1 MKYKNLFF
9 TTQLTN
15 TAGLGNPSGSK
26 RAENFYLLCKSI
38 HKKLNAEKGITL
50 LTGTPITNSLTE
62 LYTIFRQMREV
73 EYLDNKG
80 MLNFDDW
87 RVQYAEVSTEFEG
100 NHFVLTPITDVVKKF
115 DRNHRTIQRRI
126 NALKDEGLLVPII
139 KRNTI
144 TLYQIFN
151 TEE

>member
-1 MKYKNLFF
+1 MLV
-9 TTQLTN
+9 TE
-15 TAGLGNPSGSK
+15 APSMTK
-26 RAENFYLLCKSI
+26 LMDELAKSI
-38 HKKLNAEKGITL
+38 HKH
-50 LTGTPITNSLTE
+50 
-62 LYTIFRQMREV
+62 LY
-73 EYLDNKG
+73 
-80 MLNFDDW
+80 
-87 RVQYAEVSTEFEG
+87 EVSTEFEG

-151 TEE
+151 TEEQ